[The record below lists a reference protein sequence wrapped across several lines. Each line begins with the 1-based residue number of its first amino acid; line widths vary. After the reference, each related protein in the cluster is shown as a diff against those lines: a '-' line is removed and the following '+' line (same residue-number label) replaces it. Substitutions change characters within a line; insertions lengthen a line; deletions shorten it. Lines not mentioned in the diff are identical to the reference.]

1 LNSHRGLAASLGV
14 CDNVN
19 WPTRDT
25 RIIRKT
31 VGHLHE
37 RWLLSLSV
45 PALLLCGCGT
55 DATQPGP
62 PSPPEGPLPIVLD
75 FCPLSVPTFFAY
87 RNDGEAWTRLSPDAN
102 GSFAFTAAPKVAIA
116 FVLAGNQQIETF
128 YTSAQDLEAVS
139 GLTCQGQGGKT
150 LSGSWANLGAG
161 AFAVVTAG
169 SSRVAG
175 SGPFILASVP
185 DGTLDLMAI
194 NYRDGISPS
203 EAIIRRDLV
212 PADGS
217 SLPVFDFSSAE
228 AVPLASNL
236 LTVSG
241 LLFGDFNNLFIT
253 IRTANGTTQNWEH
266 GIAYAGA
273 TRTFRS
279 VPSALLREGDL
290 HTLSFNARGDSFTSY
305 REEILYYRQPADK
318 GIVLG
323 SKLNPAT
330 FTTLATT
337 PYLRIRGTLPSQ
349 PEYGTAVR
357 FYFSQLGSSG
367 GERDWNVTGTARYFG
382 GSAPSTWE
390 LEIPDLSAVT
400 GFPAAAGFEA
410 SQTTTASGEAR
421 SNLLGLLI
429 GRPPRDGEFVKYA
442 GSPPT
447 DIPGR

>member
-1 LNSHRGLAASLGV
+1 M
-14 CDNVN
+14 
-19 WPTRDT
+19 
-25 RIIRKT
+25 
-31 VGHLHE
+31 
-37 RWLLSLSV
+37 
-45 PALLLCGCGT
+45 
-55 DATQPGP
+55 
-62 PSPPEGPLPIVLD
+62 
-75 FCPLSVPTFFAY
+75 SVPTFFAY

-116 FVLAGNQQIETF
+116 FVLGNQVETF

-139 GLTCQGQGGKT
+139 GLTCQVQGGKT

-175 SGPFILASVP
+175 SGPFILTSVP
-185 DGTLDLMAI
+185 DGTLDLVAI
-194 NYRDGISPS
+194 NYRDGIGPS

-212 PADGS
+212 PANGS

-241 LLFGDFNNLFIT
+241 LLSGDFNNLFIT
-253 IRTANGTTQNWEH
+253 IRTANGTIQDWEH

-279 VPSALLREGDL
+279 VPSALLREDDL
-290 HTLSFNARGDSFTSY
+290 HTLSFNARGENFTSY
-305 REEILYYRQPADK
+305 RAEILYYRQPSDK
-318 GIVLG
+318 DVVLG
-323 SKLNPAT
+323 PKLNPAT

-349 PEYGTAVR
+349 PQYGSAVR
-357 FYFSQLGSSG
+357 FYFSQLTSTG

-400 GFPAAAGFEA
+400 GFPTSAGFEA
-410 SQTTTASGEAR
+410 SQTTTAQGEAR
-421 SNLLGLLI
+421 SDLLGLWI

-447 DIPGR
+447 SIPGR